1 VRYVFEFPRPDAA
14 ERRRIWRQVIGELTD
29 GETLKR
35 LATTIEALAA
45 NVELSGAQIKNS
57 VLASIFVARRSRE
70 PLAMAHLLRGME
82 RELSKE
88 GRSVGT
94 RERERLMRDG

>member
-1 VRYVFEFPRPDAA
+1 M
-14 ERRRIWRQVIGELTD
+14 IGELSGD
-29 GETLKR
+29 EALKR
-35 LATTIEALAA
+35 LETTIEVLAA
-45 NVELSGAQIKNS
+45 TVELSGVQIKNA
-57 VLASIFVARRSRE
+57 VLASVFVARRSRE

-94 RERERLMRDG
+94 RERERLMRHE

>member
-1 VRYVFEFPRPDAA
+1 M
-14 ERRRIWRQVIGELTD
+14 IGELSGD
-29 GETLKR
+29 ETLKR
-35 LATTIEALAA
+35 LETTIEALAA
-45 NVELSGAQIKNS
+45 NVELSGAQIKNA

-70 PLAMAHLLRGME
+70 PLAMMHLLRGME
-82 RELSKE
+82 RELGKE

>member
-1 VRYVFEFPRPDAA
+1 E
-14 ERRRIWRQVIGELTD
+14 
-29 GETLKR
+29 
-35 LATTIEALAA
+35 TTIEALAA
-45 NVELSGAQIKNS
+45 NVELSGAQIKNA

-82 RELSKE
+82 RELGKE